1 MRMGRNWV
9 GIQNFKPCSYTNT
22 RHWYYTGICC
32 LISIVLDSVSMT
44 EEVLLTELLFVFL
57 HQTLSVIST
66 KLSFCYHGYRQTQ
79 WADQGS
85 LKAHNASLLLH
96 GMKFLQLHNLTH
108 HCFFLLTQNCYKI
121 SLFKHWYRISMA
133 WITKLRYV
141 SYAHAGSHYISW
153 KLYNIMHIHRR
164 SQLYPG
170 MRK

>member
-1 MRMGRNWV
+1 MQYLLYKLFMNCQQYMLITNLTVSLEGVYLSSTPKQPMRMGRNWV

-121 SLFKHWYRISMA
+121 SLFKH
-133 WITKLRYV
+133 
-141 SYAHAGSHYISW
+141 
-153 KLYNIMHIHRR
+153 
-164 SQLYPG
+164 
-170 MRK
+170 